1 MSVRRKKEEGRR
13 KKEEG
18 RRKKEEGRRKKEE
31 GRKIIRPFL
40 IVNYK
45 CIGAFMQP
53 QYNEGAGKPLRR
65 HAQQLRTKAL
75 YKYGAATGLVLLP
88 LLVYA
93 VAPFAPL
100 FFFVAAALLI
110 GVLIAIPL
118 IEEGKKLWKS
128 SQRFDQGAYGEEKT
142 QQVLEPLIQSG
153 WIAEYNLSLPEVG
166 DIDVWLRSPKG
177 VNFILDVKSHS
188 TEVLLDGDVLKR
200 RYYGKL
206 RDFEKDFLA
215 QIAKEVTAIKKAK
228 KLTKVTPV
236 VVFSDAKVSFSNKK
250 KIRDAYVM
258 ELGDLVSRLQELDR
272 T

>member
-1 MSVRRKKEEGRR
+1 
-13 KKEEG
+13 
-18 RRKKEEGRRKKEE
+18 
-31 GRKIIRPFL
+31 
-40 IVNYK
+40 
-45 CIGAFMQP
+45 MQP
-53 QYNEGAGKPLRR
+53 QYNEGAGKQLRR
-65 HAQQLRTKAL
+65 QAKQFRAKAL
-75 YKYGAATGLVLLP
+75 YRYGAATGLVLLP

-110 GVLIAIPL
+110 WLLRAFPL
-118 IEEGKKLWKS
+118 IEDGKKLWNE
-128 SQRFDQGAYGEEKT
+128 SQRYDQGACGEEKT
-142 QQVLEPLIQSG
+142 EQVLKSLTQSG
-153 WIAEYNLSLPEVG
+153 WIAEYNLRLPQVG

-188 TEVLLDGDVLKR
+188 TVVLLDGDVLKR
-200 RYYGKL
+200 LSYGKL

-250 KIRDAYVM
+250 KIRGAYVM
-258 ELGDLVSRLQELDR
+258 ELGNLVSGLQELDR